1 MLKTGLAALRLMVFS
16 VLTVSIAGAQN
27 LGLTEFP
34 IAVGEES
41 AFCIGGAFGS
51 TNGLF
56 AILGDAQSRYNITAQ
71 LISQTG
77 ISGSRISLGQATTAP
92 FPAGL
97 PLVAFDGTNYLVV
110 WMKEITSTNYE
121 VYGQFIDTSGN
132 LVESAFLIAFLIA
145 TTNPTNPE
153 EEDKLRAL
161 AIAFG
166 GNTYLVTWVNNGAL
180 IGRLIDKSG
189 NLVGTEISI
198 NSSARENAVA
208 FDGTN
213 YLVAWGNVIPDTDR
227 TVSAQLVSQQ
237 GALVGENF
245 IVDDSSYPSDN
256 PISIGFDGSRYLIVF
271 HEEMENE
278 EWDLYGRFVTTAG
291 TAAERIAIADETG
304 NQQFPTIAFDGTN
317 YLITWFDGST
327 GSSKGRFFNISG
339 TPLDL
344 EFTIFVPLDG
354 KFPLLTGVS
363 FTPDRFCA
371 ITTRV
376 DEDFT
381 DGDVYGAFISPSTG
395 IDERNSHSAPSA
407 FELVG
412 NYPNPFNASTSIKY
426 TLPQKAHVKIDIYN
440 IQGQLV
446 RTLSKGEKSSG
457 THIAVWD
464 GKDNI
469 GKNVSSGVYFFQLKT
484 PTGILEIRKML
495 LLR

>member
-1 MLKTGLAALRLMVFS
+1 MLKTGLVALRLMVFS

-34 IAVGEES
+34 IAVGEER
-41 AFCIGGAFGS
+41 AFCGGGASGS
-51 TNGLF
+51 TNGLIG
-56 AILGDAQSRYNITAQ
+56 ILGDAQSRFNITAQ

-132 LVESAFLIAFLIA
+132 LVETAFLIA
-145 TTNPTNPE
+145 TTNAE
-153 EEDKLRAL
+153 EEDKLRAP

-304 NQQFPTIAFDGTN
+304 DQQFPTIAFDGTN
-317 YLITWFDGST
+317 YLIAWFDGSA
-327 GSSKGRFFNISG
+327 GSSKGRFFNTSG

-344 EFTIFVPLDG
+344 EFTIFGPLEN

-363 FTPDRFCA
+363 FASDRFCA

-381 DGDVYGAFISPSTG
+381 DGDVYGVFISPSTG
-395 IDERNSHSAPSA
+395 IDESNPHPAPA
-407 FELVG
+407 TFELIG

-426 TLPQKAHVKIDIYN
+426 TLPTSAQVEIAIYN

-469 GKNVSSGVYFFQLKT
+469 GKQLPSGIYFYKLSIGGESK
-484 PTGILEIRKML
+484 IKRMVLMR
-495 LLR
+495 

>member
-41 AFCIGGAFGS
+41 AFCGGGASGS
-51 TNGLF
+51 TNGLIG
-56 AILGDAQSRYNITAQ
+56 ILGDAQSRFNITAQ

-110 WMKEITSTNYE
+110 WMEEITSTNYE

-132 LVESAFLIAFLIA
+132 LVETAFLIA
-145 TTNPTNPE
+145 TTNAK
-153 EEDKLRAL
+153 EEDNLRAP

-208 FDGTN
+208 FDGTS
-213 YLVAWGNVIPDTDR
+213 YLVAWVNEIPDTDR
-227 TVSAQLVSQQ
+227 TISAQLVSQQ
-237 GALVGENF
+237 GALVGGNF

-304 NQQFPTIAFDGTN
+304 DQQFPAIAFDGTN
-317 YLITWFDGST
+317 YLITWFDGSA
-327 GSSKGRFFNISG
+327 GSSKGRFFNTSG

-344 EFTIFVPLDG
+344 EFTIFGPLEN

-363 FTPDRFCA
+363 FASDRFCA

-395 IDERNSHSAPSA
+395 IDESNSHPAPA
-407 FELVG
+407 TFELIG

-426 TLPQKAHVKIDIYN
+426 TLPTSAQVEIAIYD

-457 THIAVWD
+457 THIAIWD

-469 GKNVSSGVYFFQLKT
+469 GKDVSSGVYFCQLKT

>member
-1 MLKTGLAALRLMVFS
+1 MLKKGLVALRLMVFS

-132 LVESAFLIAFLIA
+132 LVESAFLIA
-145 TTNPTNPE
+145 TTNAK
-153 EEDKLRAL
+153 EEDNLRAP

-208 FDGTN
+208 FDGTS
-213 YLVAWGNVIPDTDR
+213 YLVAWVNEIPDTDR
-227 TVSAQLVSQQ
+227 TISAQLVSQQ
-237 GALVGENF
+237 GALVGGNF

-304 NQQFPTIAFDGTN
+304 DQQFPTIAFDGTN
-317 YLITWFDGST
+317 YLITWFDGSA
-327 GSSKGRFFNISG
+327 GSSKGRFFNTSG

-344 EFTIFVPLDG
+344 EFTIFGPLEN

-363 FTPDRFCA
+363 FASDRFCA

-395 IDERNSHSAPSA
+395 IDESNPHPAPA
-407 FELVG
+407 TFELIG

-426 TLPQKAHVKIDIYN
+426 TLPTSAQVEIAIYD

-457 THIAVWD
+457 THIAIWD

-469 GKNVSSGVYFFQLKT
+469 GKQLPSGIYFYKLSIGGESK
-484 PTGILEIRKML
+484 IKRMVLMR
-495 LLR
+495 

>member
-41 AFCIGGAFGS
+41 AFCGGGASGS
-51 TNGLF
+51 TNGLIG
-56 AILGDAQSRYNITAQ
+56 ILGDAQSRYNITAQ

-110 WMKEITSTNYE
+110 WMEEITSTNYE

-132 LVESAFLIAFLIA
+132 LVETAFLIA
-145 TTNPTNPE
+145 TTNAK
-153 EEDKLRAL
+153 EEDNLRAP

-304 NQQFPTIAFDGTN
+304 DQQFPAIAFDGTN
-317 YLITWFDGST
+317 YLITWFDGSA
-327 GSSKGRFFNISG
+327 GSSKGRFFNTSG

-344 EFTIFVPLDG
+344 EFTIFGPLEN

-363 FTPDRFCA
+363 FASDRFCA

-395 IDERNSHSAPSA
+395 IDESNSHPAPA
-407 FELVG
+407 TFELIG

-426 TLPQKAHVKIDIYN
+426 TLPTSAQVEIAIYD

-457 THIAVWD
+457 THIAIWD

-469 GKNVSSGVYFFQLKT
+469 GKDVSSGVYFCQLKT

>member
-1 MLKTGLAALRLMVFS
+1 MLKTGLVALRLMVFS

-41 AFCIGGAFGS
+41 AFCGGGASGS
-51 TNGLF
+51 TNGLIG
-56 AILGDAQSRYNITAQ
+56 ILGDAQSRFNITAQ

-77 ISGSRISLGQATTAP
+77 ISGSRISLGQATTAS

-132 LVESAFLIAFLIA
+132 LVESAFLIA
-145 TTNPTNPE
+145 TTNAK
-153 EEDKLRAL
+153 EEDNLRAP

-304 NQQFPTIAFDGTN
+304 DQQFPAIAFDGTN
-317 YLITWFDGST
+317 YLITWFDGSA
-327 GSSKGRFFNISG
+327 GSSKGRFFNTSG

-344 EFTIFVPLDG
+344 EFTIFGPLEN

-363 FTPDRFCA
+363 FASDRFCA

-381 DGDVYGAFISPSTG
+381 DGDVYGVFISPFTG
-395 IDERNSHSAPSA
+395 IDESNPHPAPA
-407 FELVG
+407 TFELIG

-426 TLPQKAHVKIDIYN
+426 TLPENAHVEIAIYN

-457 THIAVWD
+457 THIAIWD

-469 GKNVSSGVYFFQLKT
+469 GKQLPSGIYFYKLSIGGESK
-484 PTGILEIRKML
+484 IKRMVLMR
-495 LLR
+495 